1 MGWQEPHSIT
11 TDLPSREQKRVRLDV
26 PPHDDWSID
35 DDSLDAPTDDSLEA
49 PTSSQEQKRVRLD
62 VPPHDGWSVG
72 DDSLEAPYYRL
83 ECEVRPSRA

>member
-1 MGWQEPHSIT
+1 MTVLSSLAQSQRLFSYIFM
-11 TDLPSREQKRVRLDV
+11 LDV

-35 DDSLDAPTDDSLEA
+35 DDSLEAPTDDSLEA

-62 VPPHDGWSVG
+62 VPPHDGWNVG
-72 DDSLEAPYYRL
+72 DDSLEVPYYRL